1 MKKRSRDLAPFSLS
15 AIDLFACATGAFL
28 LLAIVLFQ
36 YYLKAQ
42 QVPKSI
48 EPPPPVVID
57 PNASLEEKIV
67 QLQEALD
74 AAHQRIAEAQME
86 KRTAEARLEEA
97 REEAAQSRQLAF
109 LGIVTQAKS
118 FVILI
123 DLSGSMADYEKIMVT
138 TVGELLD
145 QMDASYRCQIIGFQ
159 GHKRDTMPE
168 TLTRWQP
175 AGQTIEMTPVNLQS
189 ARSFSNGLVGRFR
202 SGTPTY
208 LALRT
213 ALDYEVEA
221 IFLLTDGAPNDI
233 EDWHEIVRRITRE
246 NGGRKKIYCVA
257 IGDYRDEPGLVAFL
271 ETLAKENG
279 GQYLGVSN

>member
-36 YYLKAQ
+36 YYLKANQ
-42 QVPKSI
+42 APETV
-48 EPPPPVVID
+48 ELPPPVVID
-57 PNASLEEKIV
+57 PNASLEEKV
-67 QLQEALD
+67 TQLQEALD
-74 AAHQRIAEAQME
+74 ALQSQ
-86 KRTAEARLEEA
+86 LEEA
-97 REEAAQSRQLAF
+97 QKQQQSTGEKLEAAQEEAAKNRQLAF
-109 LGIVTQAKS
+109 LGIVTEAKS

-123 DLSGSMADYEKIMVT
+123 DLSGSMVNYEAIMIQ
-138 TVGELLD
+138 TVRELLD
-145 QMDASYRCQIIGFQ
+145 QMDDAYRLQIIGFQ
-159 GHKRDTMPE
+159 GHKQDTIPE

-175 AGQTIEMTPVNLQS
+175 AGTVAPMTQDNLES
-189 ARSFSNGLVGRFR
+189 ARLFCRKMSGQFR

-213 ALDYEVEA
+213 ALEYPVEA

-233 EDWHEIVRRITRE
+233 ESWPEIVRRITRA
-246 NGGRKKIYCVA
+246 NAGRKKIYCVA
-257 IGDYRDEPGLVAFL
+257 LGDYRDEPGLVAFL

-279 GQYLGVSN
+279 GRYLGVSN